1 MRILITGA
9 GGQLGSALSAV
20 FPQALALDRK
30 GLDLADLEAVVKL
43 MQSYA
48 PQLILNAAAYT
59 AVDKA
64 EDESE
69 VADLVN
75 GRALEVLGG
84 QALAI
89 KALLVHWSTDYVFGG
104 SHDNHGLAYRESDPT
119 DPVNCYGASKL
130 AGEKALTASGADF
143 LIFRCSWVYGIE
155 GQNFLK
161 TMLRLGRQRDE
172 VSVVADQ
179 WGVPTSA
186 SWLASSIHHLLH
198 QYGLDQLKADRG
210 LYHWVPAGET
220 NWAAYASYVFECA
233 GMPVKVKPI
242 RSDEWPTPARRPLNS
257 RLDCTKAIEHW
268 GLERPDWRV
277 DVHHCVKRAC
287 EGSYVNG

>member
-1 MRILITGA
+1 VRVLITGA
-9 GGQLGSALSAV
+9 SGQLGSALSAV
-20 FPQALALDRK
+20 FPQALALDRQ
-30 GLDLADLEAVVKL
+30 GLDLSDLGAVVKL

-64 EDESE
+64 EAESD

-75 GRALEVLGG
+75 AKALEVLGA

-104 SHDNHGLAYRESDPT
+104 SHDNHGLAYHENDPT
-119 DPVNCYGASKL
+119 DPVNRYGASKL
-130 AGEKALTASGADF
+130 AGEKALAASGADY

-161 TMLRLGRQRDE
+161 TMLRLGQQRDT

-186 SWLASSIHHLLH
+186 SWLASSIHHLLQ
-198 QYGLDQLKADRG
+198 QYGLDRLKADRG

-220 NWAAYASYVFECA
+220 NWAAYASYAFECA
-233 GMPVKVKPI
+233 GMPVEVKPI
-242 RSDEWPTPARRPLNS
+242 RSEEWPTPARRPLNS
-257 RLDCTKAIEHW
+257 RLDCTKASKLW
-268 GLERPDWRV
+268 GLERPDWKEAV
-277 DVHHCVKRAC
+277 ATCLKAIQT
-287 EGSYVNG
+287 GSA